1 MAANSASA
9 WRPPLLQLRAM
20 AQSGTLGQDLDGNGW
35 EEVDLQ
41 RGEPSV
47 GMEAGGDGTGSMDG
61 HPQLFHIWNVD
72 EGECMAAP

>member
-47 GMEAGGDGTGSMDG
+47 GMEAGGDGIGSMDG
-61 HPQLFHIWNVD
+61 HPTTLLYLEH
-72 EGECMAAP
+72 G